1 MARMGLKTLLVNNML
16 AAARGA
22 TVTTFQTRVALHT
35 DAPTQVN
42 ELTAAGYSGEQTVAA
57 GGWTVDTSGGKRRMR
72 NTAKISF
79 GDPTGA
85 WDPDYVGIWNGA
97 PGASNLLAEVA
108 VTPGMITAT
117 TTEVFIG
124 PNVLNIQLDVD

>member
-1 MARMGLKTLLVNNML
+1 MGLKALLVNNML

-22 TVTTFQTRVALHT
+22 SVSTFQTRVALHT
-35 DAPTQVN
+35 AAPTQGN
-42 ELTAAGYSGEQTVAA
+42 ELSASGYSGEQTVAA
-57 GGWTVDTSGGKRRMR
+57 GGWTLTTSGGKRRMR
-72 NTAKISF
+72 NNAKISF

-85 WDPDYVGIWNGA
+85 WAPTRIGIWNGA
-97 PGASNLLAEVA
+97 PGASNLLAD
-108 VTPGMITAT
+108 VTVSPGMITAT